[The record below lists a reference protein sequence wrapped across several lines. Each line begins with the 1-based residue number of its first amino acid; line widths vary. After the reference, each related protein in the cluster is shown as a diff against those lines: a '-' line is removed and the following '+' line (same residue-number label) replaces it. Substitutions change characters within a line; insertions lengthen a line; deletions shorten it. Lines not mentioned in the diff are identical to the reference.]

1 MAKLYGLNNA
11 VDFAAKNLINFT
23 SIFARSA
30 GQPLDK
36 TAIWY
41 PAHVDAEWNVVAAD
55 AEGAVYKTGYERAAQ
70 YAATSAAYV
79 GQELA
84 VIDVT
89 YAEDGTTVTG
99 STVTIYC
106 IQDNA
111 GTLQEVGKATSGD
124 GKSITLS
131 DDGILSIS
139 GFEAAQGA
147 TLPQKQADGTIKWV
161 AIDTIVQGDGN
172 TKTVVAPTEGE
183 THVIVDLVRDPD
195 TDTNTYTISLKLDD
209 YATAAAVGT
218 AITEAK
224 EELAEAIADVKE
236 ELEGTI
242 ADVEDKFDEAIGVAA
257 SEGVEASGLYAA
269 IAAAEE
275 RAKAYA
281 DAGDDDTVYDDTEVK
296 GLISGHATR
305 IGALETALGDET
317 QGLIKGL
324 ADEVS
329 AREQGDTTTLNSA
342 KGYTDEQITGLDI
355 VIEKKTVE
363 NVESDYIVI
372 KNKAGTEVASVNAA
386 KFVKDGMLESAV
398 YSTSTKKLVLTW
410 NTDAGK
416 SATEIDLNDLV
427 NTYTGSDH
435 IIVGTDG
442 KISVADDVA
451 LESDLT
457 ALETAFE
464 KAIKDEAKAR
474 DDADKA
480 IGERIDGVVADV
492 ALKAVKTDVET
503 ALAAKADKS
512 ALDTHVEAYGE
523 FVESYTT
530 DKSTFATKTDLDN
543 KVDTTTY
550 NNDKATF
557 ATKSDVNGQFTA
569 VGQRIDLIEEAVGK
583 EAEGETAATG
593 LYKKIEDLGTDVAT
607 NYATKTEVAGVEE
620 KADSN
625 TNLITN
631 LTGRLD
637 GIVAQGGEPNTINT
651 IKVNGVAQAITD
663 KSVDIAVP
671 VISDVKIANLNDGT
685 ALVNR
690 VATTEADI
698 KAINTAVSGNQTGI
712 ASLTNRI
719 GALEKEVK
727 IEGESRI
734 DALETTVNGVEGV
747 SDGLVGKV
755 ATHTTEIAGLK
766 TKDTELASLIQ
777 GNTDRFNDY
786 YTKTAVDGLLKTV
799 DLSSRLET
807 SVFDAYKTSQAEL
820 VATLATKSEVKAVST
835 EVAKKAN
842 AADVYDKTT
851 ADSTFVKD
859 ADFNDKVDA
868 RVNTLI
874 DGANSED
881 TIKNVTN
888 LVAFVNE
895 NAGDIAQLITDVEA
909 NTSAIAANKAA
920 HEKNASAIGT
930 LVTTVNA
937 QKVVESTEIS
947 TSATANGIEL
957 GIKSVNVNKLVQ
969 TTGDVLIL
977 NGGSASV

>member
-84 VIDVT
+84 VVDVT

-161 AIDTIVQGDGN
+161 AIDAIVKGDGN
-172 TKTVVAPTEGE
+172 TKSVVTAAEGE

-224 EELAEAIADVKE
+224 EELAEAIADAKE

-281 DAGDDDTVYDDTEVK
+281 DAGDADTVYDDTEVR

-363 NVESDYIVI
+363 NVESDYIII

-398 YSTSTKKLVLTW
+398 YSTATKKLVLTW

-427 NTYTGSDH
+427 NTYTGSEH
-435 IIVGTDG
+435 IAVGTDG
-442 KISVADDVA
+442 VISVKDTVA
-451 LESDLT
+451 LKTDLTSLNTSLTEVINTKRTQAEVDAQIDAKITAANLGQYAVAETVNAAIDLKADKT
-457 ALETAFE
+457 ALENAVSTINTEVAKKADATETTNALNAKLDKTAF
-464 KAIKDEAKAR
+464 DNAKG
-474 DDADKA
+474 DF
-480 IGERIDGVVADV
+480 
-492 ALKAVKTDVET
+492 AL
-503 ALAAKADKS
+503 
-512 ALDTHVEAYGE
+512 
-523 FVESYTT
+523 
-530 DKSTFATKTDLDN
+530 
-543 KVDTTTY
+543 
-550 NNDKATF
+550 
-557 ATKSDVNGQFTA
+557 KSDVNGQFNS
-569 VGQRIDLIEEAVGK
+569 VGQRIDAVDEAVAANTK
-583 EAEGETAATG
+583 AITDHAADAAAT
-593 LYKKIEDLGTDVAT
+593 
-607 NYATKTEVAGVEE
+607 YATKTEL
-620 KADSN
+620 KATDDKAVSN
-625 TNLITN
+625 DAAIKN

-637 GIVAQGGEPNTINT
+637 GIVAQGGEPNVINN
-651 IKVNGVAQAITD
+651 IKVNGVVQEITD

-671 VISDVKIANLNDGT
+671 VISDVKIADLNDGT

-719 GALEKEVK
+719 GALETEVK

-777 GNTDRFNDY
+777 GNTDRFDDY

-807 SVFDAYKTSQAEL
+807 SVFEAYKTSQAEL
-820 VATLATKSEVKAVST
+820 VATLATKSEVEAVST

-842 AADVYDKTT
+842 AADIYDKTT

-920 HEKNASAIGT
+920 HEKNASDIAT

>member
-55 AEGAVYKTGYERAAQ
+55 AEGAVYKTGYERAVQ

-89 YAEDGTTVTG
+89 YDEDGTTVAS

-161 AIDTIVQGDGN
+161 AIDAIVKGDGN
-172 TKTVVAPTEGE
+172 TKTVVTPTEGE

-209 YATAAAVGT
+209 YATTAAVGT
-218 AITEAK
+218 AITAAK
-224 EELAEAIADVKE
+224 EELTEAIATAKE

-257 SEGVEASGLYAA
+257 SEGVEASGLYAV

-281 DAGDDDTVYDDTEVK
+281 DAGDADTIYDDAEVR
-296 GLISGHATR
+296 GLIGGHTTR
-305 IGALETALGDET
+305 IGALETA
-317 QGLIKGL
+317 
-324 ADEVS
+324 
-329 AREQGDTTTLNSA
+329 
-342 KGYTDEQITGLDI
+342 
-355 VIEKKTVE
+355 
-363 NVESDYIVI
+363 
-372 KNKAGTEVASVNAA
+372 
-386 KFVKDGMLESAV
+386 
-398 YSTSTKKLVLTW
+398 
-410 NTDAGK
+410 
-416 SATEIDLNDLV
+416 
-427 NTYTGSDH
+427 
-435 IIVGTDG
+435 
-442 KISVADDVA
+442 
-451 LESDLT
+451 
-457 ALETAFE
+457 
-464 KAIKDEAKAR
+464 
-474 DDADKA
+474 
-480 IGERIDGVVADV
+480 
-492 ALKAVKTDVET
+492 
-503 ALAAKADKS
+503 
-512 ALDTHVEAYGE
+512 
-523 FVESYTT
+523 
-530 DKSTFATKTDLDN
+530 
-543 KVDTTTY
+543 
-550 NNDKATF
+550 
-557 ATKSDVNGQFTA
+557 
-569 VGQRIDLIEEAVGK
+569 
-583 EAEGETAATG
+583 
-593 LYKKIEDLGTDVAT
+593 
-607 NYATKTEVAGVEE
+607 
-620 KADSN
+620 
-625 TNLITN
+625 
-631 LTGRLD
+631 
-637 GIVAQGGEPNTINT
+637 
-651 IKVNGVAQAITD
+651 
-663 KSVDIAVP
+663 
-671 VISDVKIANLNDGT
+671 
-685 ALVNR
+685 
-690 VATTEADI
+690 
-698 KAINTAVSGNQTGI
+698 
-712 ASLTNRI
+712 
-719 GALEKEVK
+719 
-727 IEGESRI
+727 
-734 DALETTVNGVEGV
+734 VNGVEGV

-777 GNTDRFNDY
+777 GNTDKFADY
-786 YTKTAVDGLLKTV
+786 YTKAAVDGLLKTV

-807 SVFDAYKTSQAEL
+807 SVFESYKTSQAEL
-820 VATLATKSEVKAVST
+820 IATLATKSEVEAVST

-920 HEKNASAIGT
+920 HEKNAADIAT
-930 LVTTVNA
+930 LITAVNA

-947 TSATANGIEL
+947 TATVEGGMQL
-957 GIKSVNVNKLVQ
+957 GIKEVNVNKLVQ
-969 TTGDVLIL
+969 TEGDVLIL
-977 NGGSASV
+977 NGGSANI

>member
-41 PAHVDAEWNVVAAD
+41 PAHVDAEWNVVAED
-55 AEGAVYKTGYERAAQ
+55 TEGAVYKTGYERAAQ

-106 IQDNA
+106 IQDSA

-161 AIDTIVQGDGN
+161 AIDAIVKGDGN
-172 TKTVVAPTEGE
+172 TKTVVTPAEGE

-209 YATAAAVGT
+209 YATTAAVGT
-218 AITEAK
+218 AITAAK
-224 EELAEAIADVKE
+224 EELAGAIADAKE
-236 ELEGTI
+236 ELEDAI
-242 ADVEDKFDEAIGVAA
+242 ADVEDKFDEAIGAAA
-257 SEGVEASGLYAA
+257 SEGVEASGLYAV

-281 DAGDDDTVYDDTEVK
+281 DAGDADTIYDDTEVK
-296 GLISGHATR
+296 GLISGHTTR
-305 IGALETALGDET
+305 IGALETALGNET
-317 QGLIKGL
+317 SGLIKGL

-329 AREQGDTTTLNSA
+329 AREQGDTNTLNSA

-363 NVESDYIVI
+363 DVESDYIVI
-372 KNKAGTEVASVNAA
+372 KNKEGTEVASVNAA

-427 NTYTGSDH
+427 NTYTGSEH
-435 IIVGTDG
+435 IAVGTDG
-442 KISVADDVA
+442 VISIKDTVALKTDLTSLNTSLTEVINTKRTQTEVDAQIDAKIAAENLGQYAVAETVNAAIDLKADKTA
-451 LESDLT
+451 LESAVSTINAEIAKKADAT
-457 ALETAFE
+457 ETTNALNAKLDKTAF
-464 KAIKDEAKAR
+464 DNAKG
-474 DDADKA
+474 DF
-480 IGERIDGVVADV
+480 
-492 ALKAVKTDVET
+492 ALKSE
-503 ALAAKADKS
+503 
-512 ALDTHVEAYGE
+512 
-523 FVESYTT
+523 
-530 DKSTFATKTDLDN
+530 
-543 KVDTTTY
+543 
-550 NNDKATF
+550 
-557 ATKSDVNGQFTA
+557 VNGQFTS
-569 VGQRIDLIEEAVGK
+569 VSQRIDAVDEAVAANAK
-583 EAEGETAATG
+583 AITDHAAEAAT
-593 LYKKIEDLGTDVAT
+593 T
-607 NYATKTEVAGVEE
+607 YATKTEVAGVES

-625 TNLITN
+625 TADITN
-631 LTGRLD
+631 LTSRLD

-651 IKVNGVAQAITD
+651 IKVNGVTQTIDSAKA
-663 KSVDIAVP
+663 VDIAVP
-671 VISDVKIANLNDGT
+671 VISDVKIADLNDGT

-690 VATTEADI
+690 VTATEADI

-719 GALEKEVK
+719 GALETEVK

-734 DALETTVNGVEGV
+734 DALETTVKGVEGV

-777 GNTDRFNDY
+777 GNTDRFDDY
-786 YTKTAVDGLLKTV
+786 YTKTAVDGLLKNV

-807 SVFDAYKTSQAEL
+807 SVFEAYKTSQAEL
-820 VATLATKSEVKAVST
+820 VATLATKSEVEAVRT
-835 EVAKKAN
+835 EAAKKAN

-895 NAGDIAQLITDVEA
+895 NAGEIAQLITDVEA

-920 HEKNASAIGT
+920 HEKNATDIAT
-930 LVTTVNA
+930 LITAVNA

-947 TSATANGIEL
+947 TSTVEGGMQL
-957 GIKSVNVNKLVQ
+957 GIKEVNVNKLVQ
-969 TTGDVLIL
+969 TEGDVLIL
-977 NGGSASV
+977 NGGSATI